1 MFAADIGF
9 TALIDDPTDVNVAK
23 MAVSIALI
31 GEKISGKVRTAALSN
46 TIPVRDLA
54 VWLADS
60 RDGTGLNSGSSLR
73 ISGVS
78 FL

>member
-31 GEKISGKVRTAALSN
+31 GEKNLREGAYGGFIEYN
-46 TIPVRDLA
+46 
-54 VWLADS
+54 S
-60 RDGTGLNSGSSLR
+60 RSRFGGL
-73 ISGVS
+73 VS
-78 FL
+78 RFA